1 MKSWRG
7 PLPDLVL
14 IHSGRIT
21 ALDALIAANIQLQ
34 GGVVLDLDL
43 LQRHEART
51 DHDSGGHKD
60 HSDND
65 NLLYRMENSVTGQS
79 TADHKSI
86 VSVSEEIDREE
97 DRVQDP

>member
-51 DHDSGGHKD
+51 DHHSNGDKD

-86 VSVSEEIDREE
+86 VSVSEEIGRKE